1 MDEFG
6 LIGRKLTHSFS
17 KIFFETKFQSEAI
30 QASYEL
36 FEIERI
42 EQFPKLLQSKPMLKG
57 LNVTIP
63 YKEQVIAFL
72 DAIDP
77 LAKQIGA
84 VNTITIEHKND
95 QIICKGYNTDAAG
108 FQASLNVVV
117 DKNQQLKA
125 LVLGTGG
132 ASKTVQF
139 ILEKNSIPF
148 RTVSRKAIIPNQLTY
163 EHINPEMLQQ
173 YHLIINC
180 SPVGMYPLVNK
191 APMLP
196 YQSLTENHIL
206 IDLVYNPEETLFL
219 AHGKAANAK
228 TINGLLMLYT
238 QAEEA
243 WKIWNKL

>member
-1 MDEFG
+1 MDEYG
-6 LIGRKLTHSFS
+6 LIGKKLSHSFS
-17 KIFFETKFQSEAI
+17 KKYFENKFQSEAI

-36 FEIERI
+36 FEIESI
-42 EQFPKLLQSKPMLKG
+42 EQFPKLLQNKPKLRG

-63 YKEQVIAFL
+63 YKEQIIGYL

-77 LAKQIGA
+77 FAEQIGA
-84 VNTITIEHKND
+84 VNTITIEHKNN
-95 QIICKGYNTDAAG
+95 QTICKGYNTDATG
-108 FQASLNVVV
+108 FQASLDAVV
-117 DKNQQLKA
+117 DKKQQLKA

-139 ILEKNSIPF
+139 ILEKNNIPF
-148 RTVSRKAIIPNQLTY
+148 RTVSRKALNPKQLTY
-163 EHINPEMLQQ
+163 EHINPELLQQ

-180 SPVGMYPLVNK
+180 SPVGMYPLIHE
-191 APMLP
+191 APALP
-196 YQSLTENHIL
+196 YQSLTEHHIL

-219 AHGKAANAK
+219 ARGKATNSK

-243 WKIWNKL
+243 WKIWNK